1 VATDARDRFDS
12 LTMFNALRSEELLV
26 GIGRVLRI
34 VADAPGALEEYA
46 RSQTLSAYS
55 VTRLLAAEQAAAPDL
70 LAWTQA
76 ALATALEEDARPEA
90 QTARD
95 RIAAVASGPELGEA
109 VGDLLAALPPADAT
123 GMRVHRVLAEMI
135 DREVAALAA
144 LPQ

>member
-1 VATDARDRFDS
+1 
-12 LTMFNALRSEELLV
+12 MFNALRSDELLI

-34 VADAPGALEEYA
+34 VADAPGALEEYE

-55 VTRLLAAEQAAAPDL
+55 VTRLLAAEQAAAADL

-76 ALATALEEDARPEA
+76 ALAAALEGDPRPEA
-90 QTARD
+90 HAARE

-109 VGDLLAALPPADAT
+109 LGELLPALPPGDPTRA
-123 GMRVHRVLAEMI
+123 RVHRVLAEMI

>member
-1 VATDARDRFDS
+1 
-12 LTMFNALRSEELLV
+12 MFNALRSDELLV

-34 VADAPGALEEYA
+34 VADAPGALEEYE

-55 VTRLLAAEQAAAPDL
+55 VTRLLAAEQAAAADL

-76 ALATALEEDARPEA
+76 ALATALEGDPRPQAQAARE
-90 QTARD
+90 

-109 VGDLLAALPPADAT
+109 LGELLPALPPGDAT
-123 GMRVHRVLAEMI
+123 GARVHRVLAEMI